1 MTPNISSKL
10 DLSLFPTLIIIIMN
24 KLLVLAFLLSAVL
37 ALEGVVELTDQN
49 FNELVYSEPKLW
61 LVMFSAS
68 WVHLSSISAATV
80 LTSNLRSKNWLLC

>member
-1 MTPNISSKL
+1 MALQDILQPLTVS
-10 DLSLFPTLIIIIMN
+10 FPTLIILIMN
-24 KLLVLAFLLSAVL
+24 KVLILAFLLSVAL

-68 WVHLSSISAATV
+68 WVRFSAISAATV
-80 LTSNLRSKNWLLC
+80 LT